1 MPKRMLLY
9 LSLALLPSL
18 SYGAEAVIEEHD
30 GQIIVEYSGDPA
42 EVKATQ
48 ETRAKEEAKEEAV
61 RVVQQERQRQID
73 EKMAIKRAATEAR
86 QAAEREA
93 GEGE

>member
-9 LSLALLPSL
+9 LLLALFPSL
-18 SYGAEAVIEEHD
+18 SYGAEAAIEERD

-42 EVKATQ
+42 EVKVIQ
-48 ETRAKEEAKEEAV
+48 ETRTKEEAKEEAV
-61 RVVQQERQRQID
+61 RAVQQEKQRQID